1 MRNNLWDIFSLK
13 NSSYEVY
20 TPVHVQ
26 TAEHF
31 RSRGYKCPTDTL
43 NCPFQWTYATDL
55 SYFGY
60 LHQNPEKLKHF
71 ETFLSGNGGTRKY
84 WIEWF
89 PVESEILSNG
99 AENDTPLVV
108 DVGGNKGHDLERL
121 LARFPQANGRLVL
134 QDLQNTINNI
144 QDLSPGIQPIPHDF
158 FTPQPVKGERSKI
171 RLHFAAGN
179 SQLRVSFF
187 G

>member
-1 MRNNLWDIFSLK
+1 MSSLK

-43 NCPFQWTYATDL
+43 NCPFQWTYATEL

-71 ETFLSGNGGTRKY
+71 ETFLSANGGTRKY

-89 PVESEILSNG
+89 PVESEILSGG

-134 QDLQNTINNI
+134 QDLQTTINNI
-144 QDLSPGIQPIPHDF
+144 QDLSPGIQAIPHDF
-158 FTPQPVKGERSKI
+158 FTPQPVKGEKSKI

-179 SQLRVSFF
+179 SQLRVLFF

>member
-1 MRNNLWDIFSLK
+1 M
-13 NSSYEVY
+13 
-20 TPVHVQ
+20 Q

-89 PVESEILSNG
+89 PVESEILSGG

-179 SQLRVSFF
+179 SQLPVSFF